1 MTAKNT
7 TKITVARS
15 SVSGQFVTMA
25 TAKRNP
31 RETEVEHYKKQT
43 STTTRKAS

>member
-1 MTAKNT
+1 MSAKKT

-15 SVSGQFVTMA
+15 SVTGRFVTTE

-31 RETEVEHYKKQT
+31 RETEVEHYKKPA
-43 STTTRKAS
+43 KK